1 MKVLVTGCAGFIGMH
16 VCERLLRRG
25 DQVIGFDSL
34 PDDGAVRL
42 KKGRLARLAGFPA
55 FDFRHLDVADRGPLE
70 RVFEA
75 ERPERVIHLAT
86 QGGAHLHLSLPHACA
101 STNLTG
107 FVNIL
112 EGCRLVHVQHLVFR
126 GSAAVYGAVD
136 GPPQHES
143 HPAGHPLS
151 LHAATMRAG
160 ELMAHA
166 YSHIYRLPATGLR
179 MFGTYGPWCPPD
191 TEMMQFADAI
201 MSGEPVE
208 LAHRGRSP
216 RDLAYIDDV
225 AEAVVGVL
233 DKPPQPIESFDPM
246 GPDPSTSHAPFRIF
260 NVGSGTREELGTF
273 VAALEEA
280 LGERAQRMSV
290 PGYPFEGQQ
299 WSADIS
305 AIRAWTGWAPK
316 TPLKTGVGRFA
327 EWYTAYYRL
336 PAGARG
342 TVPAVFVPGAAK

>member
-16 VCERLLRRG
+16 TCERLLRRG
-25 DQVIGFDSL
+25 DQVLGFDSL
-34 PDDGAVRL
+34 PDDGVVRL
-42 KKGRLARLAGFPA
+42 KKGRLARLTQHAG

-70 RVFEA
+70 RAFEA
-75 ERPERVIHLAT
+75 ERPDRVIHLAT

-126 GSAAVYGAVD
+126 GSSTVYGAVD
-136 GPPQHES
+136 GPPQREN

-166 YSHIYRLPATGLR
+166 YSHIYKLPATGLR

-191 TEMMQFADAI
+191 TELMQFADAI
-201 MSGEPVE
+201 ISHEPVE
-208 LAHRGRSP
+208 LAHRSRSP

-225 AEAVVGVL
+225 VEAVVGVL
-233 DKPPQPIESFDPM
+233 DKPPGPVAGFDPL

-260 NVGSGTREELGTF
+260 NVGSGVREELGTF
-273 VAALEEA
+273 VAALEDA
-280 LGERAQRMSV
+280 LGQRANRV
-290 PGYPFEGQQ
+290 NAPGPPVDGQQ
-299 WSADIS
+299 WSADVS
-305 AIRAWTGWAPK
+305 ALRDWIGWTPT
-316 TPLKTGVGRFA
+316 TPVRTGVGRFA
-327 EWYTAYYRL
+327 DWYRQYCRV
-336 PAGARG
+336 PAGSPRPQAPKG
-342 TVPAVFVPGAAK
+342 VLA